1 MHFASLIQVHKP
13 SPDLTLLIYELLL
26 SASNRSIFLM
36 SPVQLLCAAGVNLSG
51 GRSCDG
57 GSGVSGEES
66 TVETDTSKQRKGSQ
80 SSLDQLE
87 QEPKV
92 KHFNKHGKHGLV

>member
-1 MHFASLIQVHKP
+1 M
-13 SPDLTLLIYELLL
+13 
-26 SASNRSIFLM
+26 
-36 SPVQLLCAAGVNLSG
+36 NLSG
-51 GRSCDG
+51 GRSCEG

-66 TVETDTSKQRKGSQ
+66 MVEADASKQRKGSQ

-92 KHFNKHGKHGLV
+92 KYFNKLLKGLYRGKHGLV